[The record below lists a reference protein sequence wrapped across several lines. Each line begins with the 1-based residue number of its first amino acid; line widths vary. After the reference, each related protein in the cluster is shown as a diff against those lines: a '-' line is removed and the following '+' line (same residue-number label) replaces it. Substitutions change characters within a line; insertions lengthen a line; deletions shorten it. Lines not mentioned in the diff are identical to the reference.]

1 MEFFD
6 LLSYTFFQNAL
17 LGSLFACIAC
27 GIIGSYVVVRRLVFI
42 SGGITHA
49 SLGGIGMGFYF
60 GWNPILSAMVF
71 SIISAFGIEW
81 LSSRQGVREDSA
93 IGSFWSL
100 GMAVGIIFIYLK
112 PGFAPNLSDY
122 LFGNILTI
130 THTDIIWL
138 AILSAVLILIFL
150 MFGKHI
156 LFAAFDPDFAKTR
169 NLPVNFIKYAMMM
182 MIAITIVLSIRLV
195 GIVLLMSILTVI
207 KYAMMMMIAIT
218 IVLSIRLVGIVLLMS
233 ILTVPQMT
241 ANLFTSNF
249 VRMILLSILIGLFG
263 CAVGLFLS
271 AALDVPS
278 GVFIIFTQIIV
289 FLVARWIVKLV
300 HRSRRRKVLA

>member
-6 LLSYTFFQNAL
+6 LLSYSFFQNAL
-17 LGSLFACIAC
+17 LGSFFASVAC
-27 GIIGSYVVVRRLVFI
+27 GIIGSYVVIRRLVFI

-60 GWNPILSAMVF
+60 GWNPIFSAMIF
-71 SIISAFGIEW
+71 SIFSAFGIEW
-81 LSSRQGVREDSA
+81 LSSRQGIREDSA
-93 IGSFWSL
+93 IGSLWSL

-130 THTDIIWL
+130 TQTDILYL
-138 AILSAVLILIFL
+138 AILSIILILVFIL
-150 MFGKHI
+150 FGRQI

-169 NLPVNFIKYAMMM
+169 NLPVNLIKYTMMM
-182 MIAITIVLSIRLV
+182 
-195 GIVLLMSILTVI
+195 G
-207 KYAMMMMIAIT
+207 IAIT

-249 VRMILLSILIGLFG
+249 LKMILLSVLIGFAG
-263 CAVGLFLS
+263 CLVGLFLS
-271 AALDVPS
+271 AILDVPS
-278 GVFIIFTQIIV
+278 GVFIIFTQIVV
-289 FLVARWIVKLV
+289 FLFSRWVVRLIFKN
-300 HRSRRRKVLA
+300 KQQKALA

>member
-60 GWNPILSAMVF
+60 GWNPILSAMIF
-71 SIISAFGIEW
+71 SILSAFGIEW

-130 THTDIIWL
+130 TILDIVYL
-138 AILSAVLILIFL
+138 AILSLVLVFVFTL
-150 MFGKHI
+150 FGRQI

-169 NLPVNFIKYAMMM
+169 NLPVNLIKYTMMM
-182 MIAITIVLSIRLV
+182 
-195 GIVLLMSILTVI
+195 G
-207 KYAMMMMIAIT
+207 IAIT

-249 VRMILLSILIGLFG
+249 VKMILLSIVIGFFG
-263 CAVGLFLS
+263 CIVGLFLS
-271 AALDVPS
+271 AILDVPS
-278 GVFIIFTQIIV
+278 GVFIIFTQIV
-289 FLVARWIVKLV
+289 AFLVSKWIV
-300 HRSRRRKVLA
+300 RLAQKKRQNPSYELQMGNEK

>member
-1 MEFFD
+1 MNFLD

-17 LGSLFACIAC
+17 LGSLFASIAC
-27 GIIGSYVVVRRLVFI
+27 GIIGSYIVIRRLVFV

-60 GWNPILSAMVF
+60 GWNPIFSAMIF
-71 SIISAFGIEW
+71 SILSAFGIEW

-100 GMAVGIIFIYLK
+100 GMAIGIIFIYLK

-130 THTDIIWL
+130 THSDITYL
-138 AILSAVLILIFL
+138 AILSFILILVFAL
-150 MFGKHI
+150 FGKQI
-156 LFAAFDPDFAKTR
+156 LFSAFDSDFAQTR
-169 NLPVNFIKYAMMM
+169 NLPVNTIKYLMMM
-182 MIAITIVLSIRLV
+182 A
-195 GIVLLMSILTVI
+195 
-207 KYAMMMMIAIT
+207 IAIT

-249 VRMILLSILIGLFG
+249 NKMILLSILIGLFG
-263 CAVGLFLS
+263 CLVGLFLS

-289 FLVARWIVKLV
+289 FLISRYTIHFLKKGKAQ
-300 HRSRRRKVLA
+300 RSIA

>member
-1 MEFFD
+1 MDFLD

-17 LGSLFACIAC
+17 LGSLFASIAC
-27 GIIGSYVVVRRLVFI
+27 GIIGSYIVIRRLVFV

-60 GWNPILSAMVF
+60 GWNPIFSAMIF
-71 SIISAFGIEW
+71 SILSAFGIEW

-100 GMAVGIIFIYLK
+100 GMAIGIIFIYLK

-130 THTDIIWL
+130 THNDIIYL
-138 AILSAVLILIFL
+138 AILSLLLILVFTL
-150 MFGKHI
+150 FGKQI
-156 LFAAFDPDFAKTR
+156 LFSAFDSDFAKTR
-169 NLPVNFIKYAMMM
+169 NLPVNTIKYLMMM
-182 MIAITIVLSIRLV
+182 A
-195 GIVLLMSILTVI
+195 
-207 KYAMMMMIAIT
+207 IAIT

-249 VRMILLSILIGLFG
+249 NKMILLSIIIGFFG
-263 CAVGLFLS
+263 CLVGLFLS

-289 FLVARWIVKLV
+289 FLI
-300 HRSRRRKVLA
+300 SRYTIQFLRKGKTQKRIA

>member
-6 LLSYTFFQNAL
+6 LLSYSFFQNAL
-17 LGSLFACIAC
+17 LGSLFASIAC
-27 GIIGSYVVVRRLVFI
+27 GIIGSYVVIRRLVFI

-60 GWNPILSAMVF
+60 GWNPIFSAMIF
-71 SIISAFGIEW
+71 SILSAFGIEW

-100 GMAVGIIFIYLK
+100 GMAIGIIFIYLK

-130 THTDIIWL
+130 TRPDILYL
-138 AILSAVLILIFL
+138 AILSIVLIVVFL
-150 MFGKHI
+150 LFGRQI
-156 LFAAFDPDFAKTR
+156 LFAAFDSDFAKTR
-169 NLPVNFIKYAMMM
+169 NLSVNLIKYAMMM
-182 MIAITIVLSIRLV
+182 
-195 GIVLLMSILTVI
+195 G
-207 KYAMMMMIAIT
+207 IAIT

-249 VRMILLSILIGLFG
+249 VKMILLSILIGFFG
-263 CAVGLFLS
+263 CVVGLFLS
-271 AALDVPS
+271 AVLDVPS

-289 FLVARWIVKLV
+289 FLISRWIVRLV
-300 HRSRRRKVLA
+300 QKKRQQKILV

>member
-1 MEFFD
+1 MQFFD

-17 LGSLFACIAC
+17 LGSLFASIAC
-27 GIIGSYVVVRRLVFI
+27 GIIGSYIVIRRLVFI

-60 GWNPILSAMVF
+60 GWNPIFAAMIF
-71 SIISAFGIEW
+71 SILSAFGIEW

-100 GMAVGIIFIYLK
+100 GMAIGIIFIYLK

-130 THTDIIWL
+130 TKPDIMYL
-138 AILSAVLILIFL
+138 AVLSLVLAVVFIL
-150 MFGKHI
+150 FGRQI
-156 LFAAFDPDFAKTR
+156 LFAAFDSDFAKTR
-169 NLPVNFIKYAMMM
+169 NLPVNLIKYAMMM
-182 MIAITIVLSIRLV
+182 AIAV
-195 GIVLLMSILTVI
+195 
-207 KYAMMMMIAIT
+207 T

-249 VRMILLSILIGLFG
+249 TKMILLSILIGFFG
-263 CAVGLFLS
+263 CLVGLFLS
-271 AALDVPS
+271 AVLDVPS
-278 GVFIIFTQIIV
+278 GVFIIFTQLIV
-289 FLVARWIVKLV
+289 FLISRSIVRTIQKSK
-300 HRSRRRKVLA
+300 HQKVIA

>member
-17 LGSLFACIAC
+17 LGSLFASIAC
-27 GIIGSYVVVRRLVFI
+27 GIIGSYIVIRRLVFV

-71 SIISAFGIEW
+71 SILSAFGIEW

-130 THTDIIWL
+130 NHTDIIYL
-138 AILSAVLILIFL
+138 VILSLLLIVSFTL
-150 MFGKHI
+150 FGKQI

-169 NLPVNFIKYAMMM
+169 NLPVNLIKYLMMM
-182 MIAITIVLSIRLV
+182 A
-195 GIVLLMSILTVI
+195 
-207 KYAMMMMIAIT
+207 IAIT

-249 VRMILLSILIGLFG
+249 VKMIVLSVFIGFFG
-263 CAVGLFLS
+263 CLVGLFLS
-271 AALDVPS
+271 AVLDVPS
-278 GVFIIFTQIIV
+278 GVFIIFTQIII
-289 FLVARWIVKLV
+289 FLVSRWIVRYSQKCKQRKSLV
-300 HRSRRRKVLA
+300 

>member
-17 LGSLFACIAC
+17 LGSLFASIAC
-27 GIIGSYVVVRRLVFI
+27 GIIGSYVVIRRLVFI

-60 GWNPILSAMVF
+60 GWNPIFSAMIF
-71 SIISAFGIEW
+71 SILSAFGIEW

-100 GMAVGIIFIYLK
+100 GMAIGIIFIYLK

-130 THTDIIWL
+130 AKPDIIYL
-138 AILSAVLILIFL
+138 AILSTILIITFL
-150 MFGKHI
+150 LFGKQI

-169 NLPVNFIKYAMMM
+169 NLPVNLIKYAMMM
-182 MIAITIVLSIRLV
+182 
-195 GIVLLMSILTVI
+195 G
-207 KYAMMMMIAIT
+207 IAIT

-249 VRMILLSILIGLFG
+249 VKMIFLSILLGFFG
-263 CAVGLFLS
+263 CLVGLFLS
-271 AALDVPS
+271 AVLDVPS

-289 FLVARWIVKLV
+289 FLLSRWIVRVKQK
-300 HRSRRRKVLA
+300 RKQQLAAS